1 MELLPNLKSKLDRY
15 TLGIALAK
23 AGLKESLHKF
33 IKNVICEDEK
43 LTIVFTHN
51 MAKFEFE
58 HSKEQFLEGARK
70 YYKAHAKDYEA
81 LNFIP
86 KKIEAKVEFKEKDA
100 FKFDPLSAPTPRNE
114 PKKKATPSF
123 ENRAIDTQIRAGF
136 ERIREVIKT
145 QKGEQ
150 ND

>member
-15 TLGIALAK
+15 TLGNELAK
-23 AGLKESLHKF
+23 AGLKESLHRF
-33 IKNVICEDEK
+33 IKSVICEDEK
-43 LTIVFTHN
+43 LTIVFSHN

-58 HSKEQFLEGARK
+58 HSKEQFLIEARK
-70 YYKAHAKDYEA
+70 YYKAHVKDYEA

-86 KKIEAKVEFKEKDA
+86 KRIEAKVEFKEKDA

-136 ERIREVIKT
+136 ERIREVIKK
-145 QKGEQ
+145 QH
-150 ND
+150 DMIY

>member
-15 TLGIALAK
+15 TLGNGLAK

-43 LTIVFTHN
+43 LTIVFSHN

-58 HSKEQFLEGARK
+58 QSKEQFLELARK
-70 YYKAHAKDYEA
+70 YYKTHAKEFEA

-86 KKIEAKVEFKEKDA
+86 KRIEAKVEFKEKDA

-123 ENRAIDTQIRAGF
+123 ENRAKDLVVHAGF
-136 ERIREVIKT
+136 ERIRDVIKK
-145 QKGEQ
+145 QEGEQ